1 MSDERLQK
9 ILSRCGVA
17 SRRHAED
24 LIREGRVTVDGRVAT
39 VGDKADPSR
48 QAIKVDGKR
57 IRLPTRLRYF
67 LLNKPAGYLST
78 RADPEQR
85 RTVFELIPARWRKG
99 LVTVGRLDFNT
110 EGLLILTD
118 DGYFAQRVAHPRY
131 GCTKTY
137 QVKVKGL
144 PTEEQIDRLRKG
156 VVVDGRRTAPAKI
169 QVSKLPGGKKDQVNS
184 WWTVE
189 LSEGRTR
196 QIREMFFRIGH
207 PVIRLRRI
215 AIGPVSDRRLPA
227 GSFRELQE
235 DEVKK
240 LLRGGRGVET
250 GRRAVRKKR
259 PVRKRS

>member
-57 IRLPTRLRYF
+57 LRLPTRLRYF

-85 RTVFELIPARWRKG
+85 RTVFELVPARWRKG

-118 DGYFAQRVAHPRY
+118 DGDFAQRVAHPRY

-144 PTEEQIDRLRKG
+144 PSEEQIDRLRKG

-169 QVSKLPGGKKDQVNS
+169 KVSKLPGGKKDQVNS

-207 PVIRLRRI
+207 PVIRLRRT
-215 AIGPVSDRRLPA
+215 AIGSVSDRRLPA

-235 DEVKK
+235 DEIKK
-240 LLRGGRGVET
+240 LLRGGGGVET

>member
-1 MSDERLQK
+1 MSNERLQK

-24 LIREGRVTVDGRVAT
+24 LLRAGQVTVDGKVAT
-39 VGDKADPSR
+39 VGEKADPSR

-57 IRLPTRLRYF
+57 IRLPTHQRYI
-67 LLNKPAGYLST
+67 LLNKPAGYMST
-78 RADPEQR
+78 RSDPEGR
-85 RTVFELIPARWRKG
+85 TTVFDLLPARWRKG
-99 LVTVGRLDFNT
+99 LVTVGRLDFHT

-118 DGYFAQRVAHPRY
+118 DGEFAQRVAHPRY

-169 QVSKLPGGKKDQVNS
+169 QASKLPGSRKDQVNS

-189 LSEGRTR
+189 LNEGRTR

-207 PVIRLRRI
+207 PVTRLRRT
-215 AIGPVSDRRLPA
+215 AIGPISDGRLIA

-235 DEVKK
+235 DEVKTLVGAGRGK
-240 LLRGGRGVET
+240 GTGGRG
-250 GRRAVRKKR
+250 ARKRR